1 MRTPILV
8 LHICAGML
16 AMLSGAV
23 AASFR
28 KGSHRHVVA
37 GKVFVFSMLTMAA
50 GGIYLAILK
59 HEPDNVGGGLI
70 TFYLT
75 VTAWLTARRRD
86 GQTSKL
92 DWTAVLIPLTMGS
105 LLWVGGLEKIGS
117 HAPPEDGDPAGLNFF
132 MGSVL
137 LLAAAGD
144 VRMLVRR
151 GVLGTKRISR
161 HLWRM
166 CFAWFIATASFF
178 LGGDNRPLRLLS
190 AVGLRQQGFRTLLR
204 ADVLFFLAILPLLL
218 LIYWF
223 IRVRFANAF
232 KTRAPAAT
240 SSSSFVRTRSSRFT
254 RSWLPK
260 TESHHPN
267 IGREDRAQSC

>member
-8 LHICAGML
+8 LHICAGIL

-23 AASFR
+23 AVSFR

-37 GKVFVFSMLTMAA
+37 GRVFVFSMLTMAA
-50 GGIYLAILK
+50 GATYLAILK
-59 HEPDNVGGGLI
+59 HEPNNVGGGMV

-75 VTAWLTARRRD
+75 LTAWLTARRTD

-92 DWTAVLIPLTMGS
+92 DWAALLIPLMLGS
-105 LLWVGGLEKIGS
+105 LIWIGGLEKIRT
-117 HAPPEDGDPAGLNFF
+117 HAPSEDGVPAGMNFF

-166 CFAWFIATASFF
+166 CFAWFIATGSFF

-190 AVGLRQQGFRTLLR
+190 AVGLRQQVFRTLLR
-204 ADVLFFLAILPLLL
+204 TEVLVSLAILPLLL
-218 LIYWF
+218 LIFWLV
-223 IRVRFANAF
+223 RVRFANAF
-232 KTRAPAAT
+232 KTRAAVSGSVA
-240 SSSSFVRTRSSRFT
+240 SLS
-254 RSWLPK
+254 
-260 TESHHPN
+260 
-267 IGREDRAQSC
+267 GQ

>member
-75 VTAWLTARRRD
+75 VTAWLTARRMD

-166 CFAWFIATASFF
+166 CFARFIATASFF

-190 AVGLRQQGFRTLLR
+190 AVGLRQTGIPYPVTRRRAFFPGYPSTVATDLLVYSSSLRECIQDKSTGGNQCIIVFRTLKL
-204 ADVLFFLAILPLLL
+204 
-218 LIYWF
+218 
-223 IRVRFANAF
+223 
-232 KTRAPAAT
+232 
-240 SSSSFVRTRSSRFT
+240 
-254 RSWLPK
+254 
-260 TESHHPN
+260 
-267 IGREDRAQSC
+267 

>member
-8 LHICAGML
+8 LHICAGIL

-23 AASFR
+23 AVSFR
-28 KGSHRHVVA
+28 KGSQRHVVA
-37 GKVFVFSMLTMAA
+37 GKVFVFSMLIMAA
-50 GGIYLAILK
+50 GAIYLAILK
-59 HEPDNVGGGLI
+59 HEPDNVGGGMI

-75 VTAWLTARRRD
+75 LTAWLTARRTD
-86 GQTSKL
+86 GQISKF
-92 DWTAVLIPLTMGS
+92 DWAALLIPLTMGS
-105 LLWVGGLEKIGS
+105 LTWIGGLEKIRS
-117 HAPPEDGDPAGLNFF
+117 HAPPQDGVPAGMNFF

-151 GVLGTKRISR
+151 GVLGTKRVSR

-190 AVGLRQQGFRTLLR
+190 AVGLRQQVFRTLLR
-204 ADVLFFLAILPLLL
+204 TEVLVSLAIVPLLL
-218 LIYWF
+218 LIFWL
-223 IRVRFANAF
+223 IRVRFAKAF
-232 KTRAPAAT
+232 KTTALAVT
-240 SSSSFVRTRSSRFT
+240 GSSAFSA
-254 RSWLPK
+254 
-260 TESHHPN
+260 H
-267 IGREDRAQSC
+267 

>member
-8 LHICAGML
+8 LHICAGIL

-23 AASFR
+23 AVSFR

-37 GKVFVFSMLTMAA
+37 GRVFVYSMLTMAA
-50 GGIYLAILK
+50 GAIYLAILK
-59 HEPDNVGGGLI
+59 HEPNNVSGGLV

-75 VTAWLTARRRD
+75 LTAWLTARRTD

-92 DWTAVLIPLTMGS
+92 DWAALLIPLTLGS
-105 LLWVGGLEKIGS
+105 LLWIGGLEKIRS
-117 HAPPEDGDPAGLNFF
+117 HAPPEDGVPAGMNFF

-144 VRMLVRR
+144 VRMLVGR

-178 LGGDNRPLRLLS
+178 VGGNNRPLRLLS
-190 AVGLRQQGFRTLLR
+190 AVGLRQQVFRTLLR
-204 ADVLFFLAILPLLL
+204 TEVLVSLAILPLLL
-218 LIYWF
+218 LIFWLV
-223 IRVRFANAF
+223 RVRFAHAF
-232 KTRAPAAT
+232 KTRALAVSGSA
-240 SSSSFVRTRSSRFT
+240 SSVF
-254 RSWLPK
+254 
-260 TESHHPN
+260 
-267 IGREDRAQSC
+267 GQ